1 MDQWC
6 THQSS
11 DGLRLLNTKE
21 HGTRTIEEIRASR
34 IEDSRGTADY
44 SRGAGQRG
52 HQWARGSAARRR
64 GAVATRRRTSEKI
77 SVVGPKYTVSCT
89 VTNQLFLGSSIF
101 PMGSKVFPLGFH
113 LFLLIEVIEE
123 NSLRRPAGRLF
134 LVATR
139 IASRACNNN
148 EYHDDAAGA
157 HRSPERIAC
166 VDWD

>member
-52 HQWARGSAARRR
+52 HQWARGSAGRRR
-64 GAVATRRRTSEKI
+64 GAVATRRRNLRYFPKRRKSCNSTGKTTEPMEEKPRNPGRKHDTVGSTSF
-77 SVVGPKYTVSCT
+77 T
-89 VTNQLFLGSSIF
+89 SSRKDTGQSTSF
-101 PMGSKVFPLGFH
+101 TSLR
-113 LFLLIEVIEE
+113 
-123 NSLRRPAGRLF
+123 SLRRTINR
-134 LVATR
+134 R
-139 IASRACNNN
+139 
-148 EYHDDAAGA
+148 DAYRDAF
-157 HRSPERIAC
+157 S
-166 VDWD
+166 

>member
-52 HQWARGSAARRR
+52 HQWARGSAGRRR
-64 GAVATRRRTSEKI
+64 GAAATRRRNLRYFPKRRKSWNPTGKRLEPTAGKTLEPKMTCTTVGSTSF
-77 SVVGPKYTVSCT
+77 S
-89 VTNQLFLGSSIF
+89 
-101 PMGSKVFPLGFH
+101 
-113 LFLLIEVIEE
+113 
-123 NSLRRPAGRLF
+123 SLRLLRKTILSCDAYR
-134 LVATR
+134 VAF
-139 IASRACNNN
+139 S
-148 EYHDDAAGA
+148 
-157 HRSPERIAC
+157 
-166 VDWD
+166 